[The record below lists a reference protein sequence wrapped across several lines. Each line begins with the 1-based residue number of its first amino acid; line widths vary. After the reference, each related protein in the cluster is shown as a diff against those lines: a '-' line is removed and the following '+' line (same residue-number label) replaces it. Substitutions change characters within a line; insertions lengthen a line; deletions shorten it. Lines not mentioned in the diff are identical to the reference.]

1 VHNDGL
7 ALASTEVHILRS
19 KCVGDDFKI
28 HVGRCGFDDVHPDA
42 AVPVLYVTD
51 ANGFF
56 GAAVDMIRS
65 MQLARHLPPMLVV
78 GIGYRL
84 GELGSTVD
92 IRGRDLT
99 PSYDKVYDR
108 VYPGRLPTGGAPRF
122 LDFLRDELMPWIAK
136 RVPVDPSAT
145 TLFGHSLGGLFSTYV
160 MLTEPDTFAKYV
172 VSSPSYWWDKEMIFD
187 YEAAYAGTHTDL
199 RAKAFFGI
207 GANEDADG
215 RVRED
220 TNMPEEAR
228 AITAAFPINMVA
240 TMQHFVETLSGRG
253 YPSLNVTAQVFPDEF
268 HITVAPLVLSR
279 GLRWLFDAPS

>member
-1 VHNDGL
+1 MQDDGL
-7 ALASTEVHILRS
+7 VLASTEVHVLRS
-19 KCVGDDFKI
+19 AHVGDDFKI
-28 HVGRCGFDDVHPDA
+28 HVGRCGIDSQANGDVG
-42 AVPVLYVTD
+42 VVYVTD

-56 GAAVDMIRS
+56 GATVDIIRS
-65 MQLARHLPPMLVV
+65 MQLSRQLPPLLVV

-108 VYPGRLPTGGAPRF
+108 VYPGRLPTGGGAHF

-136 RVPVDPSAT
+136 RYPVDAGNA
-145 TLFGHSLGGLFSTYV
+145 TLFGHSLGGLFATYV
-160 MLTEPDTFAKYV
+160 MLTAPEAFAKYV

-187 YEAAYAGTHTDL
+187 YEAAYADTHTDL

-207 GANEDADG
+207 GEFEDADG

-220 TNMPEEAR
+220 ANMPDEVR
-228 AITAAFPINMVA
+228 AISAAFPIDMVA
-240 TMQHFVETLSGRG
+240 TMNTFFDQLVARS
-253 YPSLNVTAQVFPDEF
+253 YPGLDVTRDVFPGEF
-268 HITVAPLVLSR
+268 HITVAPFVLSR
-279 GLRWLFDAPS
+279 GLRWLFNAPR